1 MSNEPMMRTAFRSTS
16 PRQIRDALQSLWKM
30 CLPEMKGGDV
40 ARSLTINFIGV
51 AREEDDYLVHDATG
65 RLQRRTPC
73 RAFLLLVDDDA
84 SEITAEVNATTRCH
98 GTTRDIVLEEIVI
111 RMPESGFEQMPGLVR
126 PLLMNDLPNHLFWS
140 SDWPLVE
147 QHFDDLSQLCDHAVV
162 DSRCF
167 EAPARALERL
177 DSRRQAGQHLTDLSW
192 LRLRPWR
199 RALAEAFERVPWQP
213 GAKTTGQ
220 VRHGATNAAT
230 AMLLANWLRARLGA
244 EIELDAGGEAAGAG
258 PDRVALQTSG
268 CEVELLA
275 GSRQITSHVTTPWH
289 CYVPFKVPTLRAS
302 DSDLLAAAIDL
313 A

>member
-1 MSNEPMMRTAFRSTS
+1 MMRTAFRSTS

-30 CLPEMKGGDV
+30 CLPDMQGGDV

-51 AREEDDYLVHDATG
+51 AREEDDYLVHDAVG

-73 RAFLLLVDDDA
+73 RAFLLLIDDDA
-84 SEITAEVNATTRCH
+84 SEITAEVTATTRVH
-98 GTTRDIVLEEIVI
+98 GPKRDIVLEEIVI
-111 RMPESGFEQMPGLVR
+111 RMPESEFDQIPGLVR

-140 SDWPLVE
+140 SDWPRVE

-167 EAPARALERL
+167 EAPARVLERL
-177 DSRRQAGQHLTDLSW
+177 DSRRQAGQRLTDLSW

-213 GAKTTGQ
+213 GAATTGEI
-220 VRHGATNAAT
+220 RHGAASAAT
-230 AMLLANWLRARLGA
+230 AMLLANWLRTRLGA
-244 EIELDAGGEAAGAG
+244 EIELDPAGDAAGTG

-268 CEVELLA
+268 CEVELVA
-275 GSRQITSHVTTPWH
+275 GSRQITSHVTTPGH

-313 A
+313 G

>member
-1 MSNEPMMRTAFRSTS
+1 MSNLPMMRTAFRSTS

-30 CLPEMKGGDV
+30 CLPDMQGGDV

-51 AREEDDYLVHDATG
+51 AREEDDYLVHDAVG

-73 RAFLLLVDDDA
+73 RAFLLLIDDDA
-84 SEITAEVNATTRCH
+84 SEITAEVTATTRVH
-98 GTTRDIVLEEIVI
+98 GPKRDIVLEEIVI
-111 RMPESGFEQMPGLVR
+111 RMPESEFDQIPGLVR

-140 SDWPLVE
+140 SDWPRVE

-167 EAPARALERL
+167 EAPARVLERL
-177 DSRRQAGQHLTDLSW
+177 DSRRQAGQRLTDLSW

-213 GAKTTGQ
+213 GAATTGEI
-220 VRHGATNAAT
+220 RHGAASAAT
-230 AMLLANWLRARLGA
+230 AMLLANWLRTRLGA
-244 EIELDAGGEAAGAG
+244 EIELDPAGDAAGTG

-268 CEVELLA
+268 CEVELVA
-275 GSRQITSHVTTPWH
+275 GSRQITSHVTTPGH

-313 A
+313 G

>member
-1 MSNEPMMRTAFRSTS
+1 MMRTAFRSTS

-30 CLPEMKGGDV
+30 CLPDMQGGDV

-51 AREEDDYLVHDATG
+51 AREEDDYLVHDAVG

-73 RAFLLLVDDDA
+73 RAFLLLIDDDA
-84 SEITAEVNATTRCH
+84 SEITAEVTATTRVH
-98 GTTRDIVLEEIVI
+98 GPKRDIVLEEIVI
-111 RMPESGFEQMPGLVR
+111 RMPESEFDQIPGLVR

-140 SDWPLVE
+140 SDWPRVE

-167 EAPARALERL
+167 EAPARVLERL
-177 DSRRQAGQHLTDLSW
+177 DSRRQAGQRLTDLSW

-213 GAKTTGQ
+213 GAATTGEI
-220 VRHGATNAAT
+220 RHGAASAAT
-230 AMLLANWLRARLGA
+230 AMLLANWLRTRLGA
-244 EIELDAGGEAAGAG
+244 EIELDPAGDAAGTG

-268 CEVELLA
+268 CEVELVA
-275 GSRQITSHVTTPWH
+275 GSRQITSHVTTPGH
-289 CYVPFKVPTLRAS
+289 CYVPFKVPILRAS

-313 A
+313 G